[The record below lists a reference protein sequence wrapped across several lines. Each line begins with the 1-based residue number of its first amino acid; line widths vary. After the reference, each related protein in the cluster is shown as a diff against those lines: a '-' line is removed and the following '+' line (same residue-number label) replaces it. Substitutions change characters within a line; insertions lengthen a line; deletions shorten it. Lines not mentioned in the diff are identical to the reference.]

1 MIVLNT
7 GGEDT
12 MNAYSEAFE
21 LLKKSIKGDDFY
33 ILVVAIVALCLFIL
47 TFINA
52 VAIKGK
58 VKDWKKVRNSK
69 FSGYLCQQLKVLY
82 TLFVTSI
89 SIFPL
94 LGMFGTVIGLLGLDL
109 ATGDM
114 ENIRA
119 NFFIALTSTAW
130 GIIFSVGF
138 KILHALIADYVE
150 EQIELAKKLTDD
162 IE

>member
-1 MIVLNT
+1 MNT
-7 GGEDT
+7 
-12 MNAYSEAFE
+12 YSEAFE
-21 LLKKSIKGDDFY
+21 LLGKSIKANDFY
-33 ILVVAIVALCLFIL
+33 ILVVALVAVGLFLL
-47 TFINA
+47 TFLSAI
-52 VAIKGK
+52 VIKGK
-58 VKDWKKVRNSK
+58 IKDWKKERNSK
-69 FSGYLCQQLKVLY
+69 FSGFLCQCLKVFY
-82 TLFVTSI
+82 TLFGTSI

-130 GIIFSVGF
+130 GIIFSVLF

-150 EQIELAKKLTDD
+150 EQIELAQKLTDD

>member
-1 MIVLNT
+1 MSTYLAAIK
-7 GGEDT
+7 
-12 MNAYSEAFE
+12 
-21 LLKKSIKGDDFY
+21 LLWESIRANDFY
-33 ILVVAIVALCLFIL
+33 ILVVAMMAMVFLLL
-47 TFINA
+47 TKVYA
-52 VAIKGK
+52 WVIKGK
-58 VKDWKKVRNSK
+58 IKEWKKERNSK
-69 FSGYLCQQLKVLY
+69 FSGFLCRCLRFFY
-82 TLFVTSI
+82 TMFVTLI

-130 GIIFSVGF
+130 GIIFSVFF
-138 KILHALIADYVE
+138 KILHALIADDVE
-150 EQIELAKKLTDD
+150 EQIEKAKKLTDD